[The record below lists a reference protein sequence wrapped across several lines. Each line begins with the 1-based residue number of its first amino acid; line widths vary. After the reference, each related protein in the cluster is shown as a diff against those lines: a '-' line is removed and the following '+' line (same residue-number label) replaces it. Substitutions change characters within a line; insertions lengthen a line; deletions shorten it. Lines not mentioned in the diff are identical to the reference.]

1 MRERMIQA
9 NGATLCT
16 EAVGDPGDPPI
27 LLMMGMSASM
37 LWWEDAFCRRLADG
51 GRFVIRYDHR
61 DTGRSRTYEPGHPEY
76 TVSDLVADA
85 AAVLDGYDIAAANI
99 VGMSMGGGLA
109 QLLALDSPDRVRS
122 LVLMSTS
129 PAVPGERDLPG
140 SDASLGRFLAT
151 AQVDWADDASVHD
164 YLVDYWRVL
173 WGVERAFDETHIR
186 DVVQR
191 DIDRA
196 RNPAA
201 AQNHGLMDDDD
212 EHTARGPLRSIAA
225 PTLVIHGTADPMFPL
240 AHGVALAAEI
250 PGARLLTLE
259 GAGHCVDP
267 ADWEL
272 VTDAILDHTRESAG
286 PTR

>member
-85 AAVLDGYDIAAANI
+85 AAVLDGYDIAAAHI

-191 DIDRA
+191 EIDRA

-212 EHTARGPLRSIAA
+212 EHTERGPLRSIAA